1 MPCTRQEASQLLYRG
16 LGSLVTWFSSGALER
31 AFGDI
36 KKHPDVPF
44 GVAAARGGGGSA
56 GRCAVE
62 VEGYLVGSAAWS
74 ALQTAVHRQPF
85 SPPPA

>member
-1 MPCTRQEASQLLYRG
+1 
-16 LGSLVTWFSSGALER
+16 VTCFSSGALER

-36 KKHPDVPF
+36 EKHPDIPF
-44 GVAAARGGGGSA
+44 SVAAARGGADSA

-74 ALQTAVHRQPF
+74 ALQTAIHRPPF
-85 SPPPA
+85 FFPLSRKMRRCVYVV

>member
-1 MPCTRQEASQLLYRG
+1 
-16 LGSLVTWFSSGALER
+16 VTCFSSGALER

-36 KKHPDVPF
+36 KKHPDIPF
-44 GVAAARGGGGSA
+44 GVAAARGGEGSA

-74 ALQTAVHRQPF
+74 ALQTAIHRPPF
-85 SPPPA
+85 FFPLSRKMRRCVYVV